1 MILRERYIKSPVL
14 GAVNWNTISDLRGEI
29 KQISINPS
37 SSSTIYDFRITDDA
51 GTTVYYK
58 PGLQGIFVDD
68 TKLGAFGIYTLG
80 IESASISNASWT
92 TTLIWDENV

>member
-1 MILRERYIKSPVL
+1 MILRERYLKQPSS
-14 GAVNWNTISDLRGEI
+14 GAVSWNTISDLRGEI

-37 SSSTIYDFRITDDA
+37 SSTTIYDFRITDDA

-58 PGLQGIFVDD
+58 PGLQGVFIDD
-68 TKLGAFGIYTLG
+68 SKLGAYGIYTLG

-92 TTLIWDENV
+92 ITILWSEDA